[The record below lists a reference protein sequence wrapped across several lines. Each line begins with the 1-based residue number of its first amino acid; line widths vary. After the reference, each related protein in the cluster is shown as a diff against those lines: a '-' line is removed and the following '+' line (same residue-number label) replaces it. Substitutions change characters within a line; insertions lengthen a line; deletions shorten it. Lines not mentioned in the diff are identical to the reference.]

1 MSWLKKVLGSTIGL
15 KLAVAVS
22 GLGLVGFLIG
32 HLYGNLQLFTGG
44 TDGLDT
50 YAEHLH
56 ALPGFTLIELG
67 LLAMF
72 VVHIPLVVLLA
83 RANRSARPQRYG
95 VSASKRRSGKLMGM
109 ASRMMPLSG
118 LLLLIFL
125 VVHVSDFRR
134 ERAEFHQA
142 DGSVFG
148 LGIEV
153 VEALSNP
160 LLALYQLH
168 YAGFGAVVGHIGF
181 DKMELGPE
189 TAIDSHAY
197 AHYLHHKH
205 FEVNFGDG
213 LVPLDKLFGS
223 WHDGSPEGERRMQ
236 ARYEKKKARA
246 NAAAIRKGA

>member
-1 MSWLKKVLGSTIGL
+1 VSWLKKVLGSSIGL

-32 HLYGNLQLFTGG
+32 HLYGNLQLFVGG

-72 VVHIPLVVLLA
+72 VVHIPLVIMLG

-95 VSASKRRSGKLMGM
+95 VTASKRSSGKLMGM
-109 ASRMMPLSG
+109 ASRMMPISG
-118 LLLLIFL
+118 ILLLIFL

-160 LLALYQLH
+160 LLALIYVIGSLLAAWHVLH
-168 YAGFGAVVGHIGF
+168 GFQSAFRSLGFFHSKYTPTLEKLSVVIALVLGLGF
-181 DKMELGPE
+181 SSIPI
-189 TAIDSHAY
+189 AIQI
-197 AHYLHHKH
+197 
-205 FEVNFGDG
+205 G
-213 LVPLDKLFGS
+213 LVRNDAPAAEVSD
-223 WHDGSPEGERRMQ
+223 DVAPEASAETH
-236 ARYEKKKARA
+236 
-246 NAAAIRKGA
+246 